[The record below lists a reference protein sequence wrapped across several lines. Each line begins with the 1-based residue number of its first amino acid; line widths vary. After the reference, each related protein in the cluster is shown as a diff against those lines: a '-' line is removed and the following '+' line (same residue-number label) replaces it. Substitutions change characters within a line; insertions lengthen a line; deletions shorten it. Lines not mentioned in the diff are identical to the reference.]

1 MPSMVAGATRT
12 LAVFEIFAREKR
24 PLSNSE
30 MARLLDVADSSSL
43 DLLYTLHAVG
53 YLMRTPRTLRYYPT
67 ARRWEAAQQISEN
80 DPLSSVAREAVE
92 QLAEKTGESAFFGV
106 LDNDAAKV
114 VAAQSSRQPLR
125 YVVEVGDRVSLN
137 ASALGKALLGLQG
150 DEELEGIL
158 GKMSFKQITPRTITD
173 PKRFK
178 SAVLKGREQ
187 GWAEAL
193 GEGTEAVDGLA
204 IAGWIGEL
212 PVGLSIA
219 GPNERMER
227 NRENYLKA
235 LKEVASALLVG

>member
-1 MPSMVAGATRT
+1 MPSLVAGATRT

-43 DLLYTLHAVG
+43 DLLHTLHTVG
-53 YLMRTPRTLRYYPT
+53 YLMRTPRSLRYYPT
-67 ARRWEAAQQISEN
+67 TRLWEAAQQISEN

-106 LDNDAAKV
+106 LDKEAVKV
-114 VAAQSSRQPLR
+114 LAAQSSRQPLR
-125 YVVEVGDRVSLN
+125 YVVEVGDRVSLH

-150 DEELEGIL
+150 EGELAAML
-158 GKMSFKQITPRTITD
+158 AKLSLKAVTSRTIID

-178 SAVLKGREQ
+178 AEIARSRER

-193 GEGTEAVDGLA
+193 GEGTEGVDGLA
-204 IAGWIGEL
+204 VAGWIGEL
-212 PVGLSIA
+212 PVGLALA
-219 GPNERMER
+219 GPNERMAR
-227 NRENYLKA
+227 HRDSYLQA
-235 LKEVASALLVG
+235 LKDVAAALLVG

>member
-1 MPSMVAGATRT
+1 MPSLVAGATRT
-12 LAVFEIFAREKR
+12 LAVFEVFAREKR

-30 MARLLDVADSSSL
+30 MARLLDLTASSSL
-43 DLLYTLHAVG
+43 DLLHTLHTVG

-67 ARRWEAAQQISEN
+67 ARLWEAAQQISEN

-114 VAAQSSRQPLR
+114 VAAQASRQPLR
-125 YVVEVGDRVSLN
+125 YVVEVGDRVSLH

-150 DEELEGIL
+150 DDELESIL
-158 GKMSFKQITPRTITD
+158 KKLPLKPITPRTITD
-173 PKRFK
+173 PRRFK
-178 SAVLKGREQ
+178 AAVLASREQ

-193 GEGTEAVDGLA
+193 GEGTEGVDGLA

-212 PVGLSIA
+212 PVGVALA

-227 NRENYLKA
+227 NRESYLQA
-235 LKEVASALLVG
+235 LKEVTTALLAG

>member
-30 MARLLDVADSSSL
+30 MARLLEVADSSSL

-67 ARRWEAAQQISEN
+67 ARLWEAAQQISEN

-92 QLAEKTGESAFFGV
+92 QLADKTGESAFFGV

-150 DEELEGIL
+150 DEELAAIL
-158 GKMSFKQITPRTITD
+158 GKMAFKPATAKTITD

-178 SAVLKGREQ
+178 SAVLKSREQ

-193 GEGTEAVDGLA
+193 GEGTEGVDGLA

-212 PVGLSIA
+212 PVGLAIA

-227 NRENYLKA
+227 HRDSYLKA
-235 LKEVASALLVG
+235 LKDVAASLLVG